1 MGPRLSLWISW
12 DINPVSASAAGRI
25 SRPPGTFA
33 AHNVY
38 NSRDRAVG
46 MGAMEFEIY
55 RIKAEHCLALARQM
69 QEPTAR
75 AALLD
80 IAAFLKDWADRLKS
94 NEPLLE
100 QVTSEESPPLMPA
113 D

>member
-1 MGPRLSLWISW
+1 MGIMDVEL
-12 DINPVSASAAGRI
+12 
-25 SRPPGTFA
+25 
-33 AHNVY
+33 
-38 NSRDRAVG
+38 
-46 MGAMEFEIY
+46 Y

-80 IAAFLKDWADRLKS
+80 VAAFLKDWADRLKS

-100 QVTSEESPPLMPA
+100 QPVTPEGAPPLAPS

>member
-1 MGPRLSLWISW
+1 MGTM
-12 DINPVSASAAGRI
+12 D
-25 SRPPGTFA
+25 
-33 AHNVY
+33 
-38 NSRDRAVG
+38 
-46 MGAMEFEIY
+46 FEIY

-69 QEPTAR
+69 SESNAR

-80 IAAFLKDWADRLKS
+80 VAAFLKDWADRLKS

-100 QVTSEESPPLMPA
+100 QPITSERAPPLAPA